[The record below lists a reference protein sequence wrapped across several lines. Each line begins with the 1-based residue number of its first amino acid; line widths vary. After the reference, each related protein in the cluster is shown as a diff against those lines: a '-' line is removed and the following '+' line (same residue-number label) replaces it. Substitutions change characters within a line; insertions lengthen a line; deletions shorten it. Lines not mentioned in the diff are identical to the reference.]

1 MATIIRNGKIVTAEG
16 SFIGDL
22 RMEAGKIAALG
33 SGVGVAAGD
42 EVVDASG
49 CLLFPGGVDVHTHL
63 DMPIGP
69 DSATCDDFYTG
80 HRAAAFGGTTTHVDF
95 ANQTRGESLR
105 LTLDKWEAR
114 AAGKAVIDYGF
125 HVTILDPTPAVLA
138 EMSQLR
144 AWGVNTIKL
153 FLAYKARGMMLDNE
167 QFFVLCRKAAQLGLL
182 PLVHAEMGE
191 VIDLLEREAIAA
203 GRTAPRWHATVR
215 PAIAEAEATNR
226 AIALARM
233 AGSALYVVH
242 VTCRGSLEAIRRA
255 QAEGAPIYGETCPQ
269 YLFFTADDLARP
281 DFEGAKFVCSPP
293 LRTKEDHAALWEG
306 LADGT
311 LQALSTDHAPFR
323 FADQK
328 ERGRE
333 RFDHI
338 PNGVPAIEHRL
349 TLLWHFGVN
358 RGTLT
363 PQQFV
368 ALTATNPARLFG
380 LAPRKGTLTPG
391 ADADILLWDP
401 NAPWT
406 ISADTH
412 QMAVDY
418 DIWEGVSGRGRP
430 LKVWRRGQLLVDGER
445 WLGQAGSGE
454 RVARGDFSRPTE
466 REASH
471 RFYPRNGAGGFAQIL
486 DSNGLG

>member
-1 MATIIRNGKIVTAEG
+1 MATIIRNGRIVTEATT
-16 SFIGDL
+16 FVGDL
-22 RMEAGKIAALG
+22 RFEGDKIAAIGPHLE
-33 SGVGVAAGD
+33 VAAGD
-42 EVVDASG
+42 EVVEAKG
-49 CLLFPGGVDVHTHL
+49 FLLLPGGIDVHTHL
-63 DMPIGP
+63 EMPIGP
-69 DSATCDDFYTG
+69 DCATCDDFYTG
-80 HRAAAFGGTTTHVDF
+80 HRAAAFGGTTTHIDF

-114 AAGKAVIDYGF
+114 AAGKAVIDYRF
-125 HVTILDPTPAVLA
+125 HVTILDPRPAVLA
-138 EMSQLR
+138 EMAHLR
-144 AWGVNTIKL
+144 EWGVNTIKL

-167 QFFVLCRKAAQLGLL
+167 QFFILCRRAAELGLL

-203 GRTAPRWHATVR
+203 GRTEPRWHATVR

-233 AGSALYVVH
+233 AGSELYVVH

-255 QAEGAPIYGETCPQ
+255 QAEKAPIYGETCPQ
-269 YLFFTADDLARP
+269 YLFFTANDLARP

-293 LRTKEDHAALWEG
+293 LRTEEDQAALWKG
-306 LADGT
+306 LTNGT
-311 LQALSTDHAPFR
+311 LQAFSTDHAPFR

-328 ERGRE
+328 QRGRD

-338 PNGVPAIEHRL
+338 PNGLPAIEHRL

-358 RGTLT
+358 AGRLS
-363 PQQFV
+363 PEQFV
-368 ALTATNPARLFG
+368 ALTATNPARIFG
-380 LAPRKGTLTPG
+380 LTPRKGALTPG

-406 ISADTH
+406 ISAHTH

-430 LKVWRRGQLLVDGER
+430 VKVWRRGELLVDGER
-445 WLGQAGSGE
+445 WLGERGSGE
-454 RVARGDFSRPTE
+454 RVA
-466 REASH
+466 
-471 RFYPRNGAGGFAQIL
+471 L
-486 DSNGLG
+486 